1 MSILKLN
8 IALVIFIYIYI
19 KKKSKNYRLHSKPSL
34 YVETLTFTGGTLYNT
49 NGWYSDIIKMQKQK
63 NEII

>member
-8 IALVIFIYIYI
+8 MLLLFLFIK

-49 NGWYSDIIKMQKQK
+49 NGWYRDIIKMQK
-63 NEII
+63 